1 MTTKTIRLNWR
12 KESTQRK
19 KRTSTNPI
27 MDDGK
32 EQRGW
37 ALLNKGNLC
46 TREPLDEEAFVWGK
60 YAFI

>member
-1 MTTKTIRLNWR
+1 
-12 KESTQRK
+12 
-19 KRTSTNPI
+19 

-46 TREPLDEEAFVWGK
+46 TREPLDEEVFVWGN